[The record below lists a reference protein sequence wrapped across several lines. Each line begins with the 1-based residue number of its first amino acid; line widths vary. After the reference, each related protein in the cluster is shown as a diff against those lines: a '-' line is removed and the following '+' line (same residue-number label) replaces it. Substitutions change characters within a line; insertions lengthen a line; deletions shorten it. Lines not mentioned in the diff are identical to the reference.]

1 VNSVKF
7 EISNVILP
15 FSISRKVPENWQEVT
30 EKTYI
35 RISEALLLGKVTY
48 QFCILARLQPYIF
61 KLVDPLV
68 RLSLIEMIGFTKS
81 LPNHFFTKKIGKR
94 YAPCKDLENL
104 TIGQFATADFYF
116 LKFIKTNDTVFLN
129 KFIAS
134 LYLQKGIT
142 YTSKTSDDVA
152 FLKRVSIRLKWS
164 VFLSYKGCRDVLI
177 TRYSAVFG
185 SIDPDP
191 ELPDIG
197 SGEPNP
203 LHIFPLIN
211 ELSKTTQYGVYA
223 QVFDTDM
230 HTIFFN
236 RQIEL
241 QK

>member
-1 VNSVKF
+1 MNSVRF

-15 FSISRKVPENWQEVT
+15 FSIYRKVPESWQEVT

-48 QFCILARLQPYIF
+48 QFCILARLQPYVF

-68 RLSLIEMIGFTKS
+68 RLHLIELIAFAKR
-81 LPNHFFTKKIGKR
+81 LPNYFFTKKIGNR
-94 YAPCKDLENL
+94 YSPSKDLENL
-104 TIGQFATADFYF
+104 SIGQFATADFYF
-116 LKFIKTNDTVFLN
+116 LKFIKTNDTVFLD
-129 KFIAS
+129 KFIAT
-134 LYLQKGIT
+134 LYLHKGT
-142 YTSKTSDDVA
+142 KYTSKVSDDVA

-177 TRYSAVFG
+177 NRYSAVFG
-185 SIDPDP
+185 SVDTDPDLP
-191 ELPDIG
+191 EIG
-197 SGEPNP
+197 SGEANP